1 MCACYDP
8 ELYMC
13 FVICHAIF
21 IGVLAMY
28 FFVIF
33 VVTSTSLQS
42 SVIGNA
48 DFRDLEFH

>member
-21 IGVLAMY
+21 TGVLCI
-28 FFVIF
+28 FVIF
-33 VVTSTSLQS
+33 VVTSISMQS
-42 SVIGNA
+42 SLLVDA